1 MFNAS
6 ILTGENMADI
16 EKDKKEF
23 WNLKNEYDML
33 LIDNQELI
41 FDIADIRRKLKTAN
55 ERHKE
60 ELRKELESLLSML
73 KASEE
78 KLEDNKYCREFLVKR
93 IVENIKY

>member
-23 WNLKNEYDML
+23 WDLKNEYDML
-33 LIDNQELI
+33 LIDNQALI

-60 ELRKELESLLSML
+60 ELRQELESLLSML
-73 KASEE
+73 KDSEE